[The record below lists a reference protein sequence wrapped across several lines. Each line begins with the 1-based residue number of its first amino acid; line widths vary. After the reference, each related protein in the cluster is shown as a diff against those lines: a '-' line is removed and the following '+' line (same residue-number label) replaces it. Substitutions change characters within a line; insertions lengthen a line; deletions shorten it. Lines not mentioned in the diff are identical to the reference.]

1 MDDDNQHNGS
11 MRPTGWRLPLGII
24 VVGAAI
30 AYLVVDLAYGSVP
43 LLVPWTAIPTLAL
56 LAVGEGI
63 TAWHT
68 RRRIR
73 RATGTTPIEPLSAAR
88 LVALAKASALFG
100 ALAVGVFGGA
110 ALALLDRLNA
120 ASARADAITCAG
132 TLAAGGLLLA
142 AGLLLEH
149 ACRVPPEDEEP
160 PPGRGP
166 VA

>member
-1 MDDDNQHNGS
+1 MDDNQHEGS
-11 MRPTGWRLPLGII
+11 VRPTGWRLPLGII
-24 VVGAAI
+24 VVGAVI
-30 AYLVVDLAYGSVP
+30 AYVAVDRAYGSFP
-43 LLVPWTAIPTLAL
+43 LVPWTAIPTLSL

-73 RATGTTPIEPLSAAR
+73 RATGTTPIDPLSAAR
-88 LVALAKASALFG
+88 LLALAKASALFG
-100 ALAVGVFGGA
+100 AVSVGVFGGA

-120 ASARADAITCAG
+120 AAARADAITCAG

-142 AGLLLEH
+142 AALLLEH

-160 PPGRGP
+160 PPGRRP
-166 VA
+166 AA